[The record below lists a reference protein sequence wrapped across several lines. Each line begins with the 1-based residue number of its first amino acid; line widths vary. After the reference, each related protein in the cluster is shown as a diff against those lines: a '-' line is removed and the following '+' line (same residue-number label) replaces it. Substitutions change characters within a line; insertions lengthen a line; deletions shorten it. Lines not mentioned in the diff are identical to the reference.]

1 MAIVIDATYESGV
14 LKPAG
19 PLPLAEHE
27 LVRVTIEPQ
36 LSWAERTAGL
46 LRWTG
51 DVEALDRFIQDPD
64 LEYEQ

>member
-14 LKPAG
+14 LKPVR

-27 LVRVTIEPQ
+27 FVRLTIEPQ